1 LSVCAQCA
9 LIPSGTPERVWA
21 IGDLHGDVG
30 CALHWVERTGLL
42 RNASLPAAEWEWTEP
57 SSQLVFLGDYI
68 DRGPDSKAVLT
79 LVREL
84 TLRFPE
90 HVHALLGNHE
100 LNLLLDR
107 ARSPSGGR
115 YLEYAY
121 AAAHPAQ
128 YEAWL
133 PEGERTEDLDGV
145 LRSLHDALLSVY
157 RRGLHAQGVQMVPD
171 GPSSIVEFVRPK
183 AARPRVADALRRWQR
198 AYMRGVSSDSP
209 LGEFLHRPL
218 SVHLAGTVFVHGGLA
233 EELLDR
239 ELPHSPSAPVRPLDS
254 LEALDELNA
263 RWLNATGGHAPP
275 RPGETRESA
284 EAAAL
289 AQSDLVAFASEM
301 VEYRGLH
308 GSYAGRYADRH
319 SRRGR
324 RRGAPPEQVA
334 CDRVAAVLRRL
345 NVSRIAV
352 GHTPEDSVRVRCGG
366 RLLALDSTLSRRRRG
381 YISIASRAL
390 PRAFPRLSSAF
401 PRALPWLAT
410 SPRSQLSG
418 ARQLLLRRA
427 DGARGVSG

>member
-1 LSVCAQCA
+1 MLSVCAQCA

-133 PEGERTEDLDGV
+133 PEG
-145 LRSLHDALLSVY
+145 
-157 RRGLHAQGVQMVPD
+157 VQMVPD

-198 AYMRGVSSDSP
+198 AYMRG
-209 LGEFLHRPL
+209 
-218 SVHLAGTVFVHGGLA
+218 
-233 EELLDR
+233 
-239 ELPHSPSAPVRPLDS
+239 
-254 LEALDELNA
+254 
-263 RWLNATGGHAPP
+263 
-275 RPGETRESA
+275 
-284 EAAAL
+284 AAAL

-324 RRGAPPEQVA
+324 RRAAPPEQVA

-352 GHTPEDSVRVRCGG
+352 GHTPEDSVREPRICAPRREACEGQIVR
-366 RLLALDSTLSRRRRG
+366 LERRD
-381 YISIASRAL
+381 ARAAWVL
-390 PRAFPRLSSAF
+390 HVVESEPDIERDE
-401 PRALPWLAT
+401 
-410 SPRSQLSG
+410 G
-418 ARQLLLRRA
+418 AVEDMKLELR
-427 DGARGVSG
+427 

>member
-1 LSVCAQCA
+1 MVTGARYGPVDYEHGNGARYPVHGMLVVLQSA

-157 RRGLHAQGVQMVPD
+157 RRGLHAQGVPMAPD
-171 GPSSIVEFVRPK
+171 GPSQGPCRSLLGAFLQACRWCPT
-183 AARPRVADALRRWQR
+183 ARPRSSSSCAPRPRARALQTPS
-198 AYMRGVSSDSP
+198 AVG
-209 LGEFLHRPL
+209 
-218 SVHLAGTVFVHGGLA
+218 SVHTC
-233 EELLDR
+233 
-239 ELPHSPSAPVRPLDS
+239 
-254 LEALDELNA
+254 
-263 RWLNATGGHAPP
+263 
-275 RPGETRESA
+275 
-284 EAAAL
+284 AA
-289 AQSDLVAFASEM
+289 
-301 VEYRGLH
+301 
-308 GSYAGRYADRH
+308 
-319 SRRGR
+319 
-324 RRGAPPEQVA
+324 
-334 CDRVAAVLRRL
+334 
-345 NVSRIAV
+345 
-352 GHTPEDSVRVRCGG
+352 
-366 RLLALDSTLSRRRRG
+366 
-381 YISIASRAL
+381 
-390 PRAFPRLSSAF
+390 
-401 PRALPWLAT
+401 
-410 SPRSQLSG
+410 
-418 ARQLLLRRA
+418 
-427 DGARGVSG
+427 